1 MLARAIE
8 DGKGNRPMGYDD
20 PDSLLAKAAYVQRAG
35 LGGIMFW
42 ELSSDTSEHALL
54 DAITGQLNAH

>member
-1 MLARAIE
+1 MIS
-8 DGKGNRPMGYDD
+8 YDD
-20 PDSLLAKAAYVQRAG
+20 PDSLRAKAAYVQREG

-54 DAITGQLNAH
+54 DAITGQYNAQPTP